1 MSTSLAYHTQGIIG
15 FQHQSYEFSGGV
27 AIQRL
32 IRKEFRCPRCFHS
45 AVKTY
50 PIRTRRIQGL
60 PYGTKTTF
68 FELDIHRIYCPKCSE
83 VTLRLP
89 LAAFPDG
96 VADCQLVPDQRAVL
110 DDWFREHGFI
120 AALERLAVTCR

>member
-1 MSTSLAYHTQGIIG
+1 M
-15 FQHQSYEFSGGV
+15 
-27 AIQRL
+27 
-32 IRKEFRCPRCFHS
+32 
-45 AVKTY
+45 
-50 PIRTRRIQGL
+50 
-60 PYGTKTTF
+60 
-68 FELDIHRIYCPKCSE
+68 
-83 VTLRLP
+83 TLRLP

>member
-1 MSTSLAYHTQGIIG
+1 MRVLHRG
-15 FQHQSYEFSGGV
+15 EPV
-27 AIQRL
+27 A
-32 IRKEFRCPRCFHS
+32 ESPVWTCPR
-45 AVKTY
+45 
-50 PIRTRRIQGL
+50 
-60 PYGTKTTF
+60 
-68 FELDIHRIYCPKCSE
+68 DCSPE
-83 VTLRLP
+83 ALLTLRLP

>member
-50 PIRTRRIQGL
+50 PIRTRRILRSEDLPHPNSPDSGL
-60 PYGTKTTF
+60 AIWNENNIF
-68 FELDIHRIYCPKCSE
+68 
-83 VTLRLP
+83 
-89 LAAFPDG
+89 
-96 VADCQLVPDQRAVL
+96 
-110 DDWFREHGFI
+110 
-120 AALERLAVTCR
+120 